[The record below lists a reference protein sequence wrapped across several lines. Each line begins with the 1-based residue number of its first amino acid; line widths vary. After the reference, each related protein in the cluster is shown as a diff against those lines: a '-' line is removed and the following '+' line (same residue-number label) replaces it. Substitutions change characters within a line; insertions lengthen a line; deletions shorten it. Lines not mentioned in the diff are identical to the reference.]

1 MTGETGIRLLE
12 QNIDRLLARE
22 ESAVWEFLLRSLNF
36 KKPFIEADEF
46 DRGVRIQLNFA
57 HTFGHALETASRYA
71 VAHGT
76 AVAMGMIAANRISVQ
91 RGYLS
96 AALARRMEALL
107 LRIIPKEAVTALN
120 QSGNSMQD
128 AEHAESTGCRIRME
142 QITDAMKKDK
152 KQTGTAITTVLLKE
166 SPAGKLSL
174 QITPDTEEREAA
186 QAAEYLYQVLNSK
199 LLS

>member
-1 MTGETGIRLLE
+1 
-12 QNIDRLLARE
+12 
-22 ESAVWEFLLRSLNF
+22 
-36 KKPFIEADEF
+36 
-46 DRGVRIQLNFA
+46 
-57 HTFGHALETASRYA
+57 
-71 VAHGT
+71 
-76 AVAMGMIAANRISVQ
+76 
-91 RGYLS
+91 
-96 AALARRMEALL
+96 MEALL